1 MFPNGSGFKRA
12 IQLSQAVCLSR
23 LYSQTKSL
31 SLWNYWNIWQAYLLS
46 FTNQAHVEFKGV
58 FFLTCSFFFHCWN
71 WQLNKYV
78 LSMRLCCRILEILCR
93 TGNYICYYRNMSCSG
108 YREIKFLRKSFS
120 FFILKVFSGMR
131 TEITHSSSFAIKC
144 NLEVV
149 RGCPAVV
156 ASK

>member
-1 MFPNGSGFKRA
+1 
-12 IQLSQAVCLSR
+12 
-23 LYSQTKSL
+23 
-31 SLWNYWNIWQAYLLS
+31 
-46 FTNQAHVEFKGV
+46 
-58 FFLTCSFFFHCWN
+58 
-71 WQLNKYV
+71 
-78 LSMRLCCRILEILCR
+78 
-93 TGNYICYYRNMSCSG
+93 MSCSG